1 MPKGTKTEHRDP
13 SDGVGIVEKKYL
25 SFADP
30 PDELELESGAR
41 LGPITLAY
49 ETYGALNADR
59 SNAIL
64 VFHALSGDSHCAGYY
79 TEEDPT
85 PGWWEVMVGPGKGV
99 DTDRFFVICANVIG
113 GCMGSTGPSSTNPK
127 TDKPYGLAFPVISIR
142 DMVAAQRRLIDHLD
156 IDVLHGVIGGSM
168 GGMQALQWTLDYP
181 DRAKSAV
188 LLATTARLSPQGIAF
203 DQVGRQAIITDPF
216 FANGDYYGTHP
227 PETGLAVARMI
238 GHITYLSD
246 EAMHEKF
253 GRRLKEKDGGYAY
266 NFDVEFEVEG
276 YLEHQGVSFNRRFDA
291 NSYLYITKAI
301 NYFNPEAYHATLAE
315 AFRGVQSKFLV
326 VSFTSDWLYPS
337 YQSKEMARALM
348 AAGAPVSFLE
358 LDTPHG
364 HDSFLLKNDELSG
377 IVRNFFTNV

>member
-1 MPKGTKTEHRDP
+1 MPMDSKKKDRP
-13 SDGVGIVEKKYL
+13 SGGVGIVEKRFFT
-25 SFADP
+25 FADP
-30 PDELELESGAR
+30 PNELELESGER

-49 ETYGALNADR
+49 ETYGELNADR

-64 VFHALSGDSHCAGYY
+64 IFHALSGDSHCAGLY
-79 TEEDPT
+79 TPEDPK
-85 PGWWEVMVGPGKGV
+85 PGWWDVMVGPGKGV

-113 GCMGSTGPSSTNPK
+113 GCMGSTGPSSIDPK
-127 TDKPYGLAFPVISIR
+127 TKKPYGLSFPVISIR
-142 DMVAAQRRLIDHLD
+142 DMVAAQHRLIDHLE

-181 DRAKSAV
+181 DRAKSAA

-203 DQVGRQAIITDPF
+203 DQVGRQAIITDADF
-216 FANGDYYGTHP
+216 NGGDYYDTRP
-227 PETGLAVARMI
+227 PERGLAVARMI

-246 EAMHEKF
+246 EAMHEKC
-253 GRRLKEKDGGYAY
+253 GRRLRKKDGGYAY
-266 NFDVEFEVEG
+266 NFDVEFEVES

-301 NYFNPEAYHATLAE
+301 NYFNPGASHATLTE
-315 AFRGVQSKFLV
+315 AFRGVTSKFLV

-364 HDSFLLKNDELSG
+364 HDSFLLENDELSG
-377 IVRNFFTNV
+377 IVRNFFANV

>member
-1 MPKGTKTEHRDP
+1 MPSGTKKRRRESRD
-13 SDGVGIVEKKYL
+13 SVGVVEKKFFT
-25 SFADP
+25 FADP
-30 PDELELESGAR
+30 PDELMLEGGGR

-49 ETYGALNADR
+49 ETYGALNEDR

-64 VFHALSGDSHCAGYY
+64 VFHALSGDSHCAGRY
-79 TEEDPT
+79 TPQDER

-99 DTDRFFVICANVIG
+99 DTNRFFVICANVIG
-113 GCMGSTGPSSTNPK
+113 GCMGSTGPSSIDPK
-127 TDKPYGLAFPVISIR
+127 TQKPYGLGFPVISIR
-142 DMVAAQRRLIDHLD
+142 DMVAAQRHLIDHLG
-156 IDVLHGVIGGSM
+156 IDALHGVIGGSM
-168 GGMQALQWTLDYP
+168 GGMQALQWAIDYP
-181 DRAKSAV
+181 ERAKSTA
-188 LLATTARLSPQGIAF
+188 LHATTPRLSPQGIAF
-203 DQVGRQAIITDPF
+203 DQVGRQAIINDPYF
-216 FANGDYYGTHP
+216 NGGDYYGKRP

-253 GRRLKEKDGGYAY
+253 GRRLKQQDGGYAY

-301 NYFNPEAYHATLAE
+301 NYFNPQAYHATLAE

-364 HDSFLLKNDELSG
+364 HDSFLLENDELSG
-377 IVRNFFTNV
+377 IVRNFFANV